1 MWGDNRCG
9 RNCSQNTSVL
19 SDPILTTAHNCVG
32 PLSQVESPSGASQV
46 HTHVHRLAWHGTG
59 AMVWENSSCELE
71 GRSPAQGAPQAQV
84 EHQSKGGSS
93 LPGDCRDVPTAGAL
107 VPGQD
112 LGLEEPAEADT
123 RDTVPSQVRMQGS
136 GDTGLWCQN
145 IKQL

>member
-9 RNCSQNTSVL
+9 HNCSQNTSVL

-59 AMVWENSSCELE
+59 AMVWENSCELE

-84 EHQSKGGSS
+84 EATRAREAPPC
-93 LPGDCRDVPTAGAL
+93 PGTAEMCPQQAHSCQGRTWGWKSQL
-107 VPGQD
+107 RQTPGTPF
-112 LGLEEPAEADT
+112 PA
-123 RDTVPSQVRMQGS
+123 R
-136 GDTGLWCQN
+136 
-145 IKQL
+145 